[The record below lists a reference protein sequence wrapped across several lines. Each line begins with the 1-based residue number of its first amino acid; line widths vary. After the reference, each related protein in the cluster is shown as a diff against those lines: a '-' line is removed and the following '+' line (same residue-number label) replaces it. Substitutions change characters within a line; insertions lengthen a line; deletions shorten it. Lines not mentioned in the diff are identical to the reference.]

1 MARGYQRYSEEFRAQ
16 AVGRMRTGAKIRL
29 LSRELKVAKSVLYL
43 WKRESQNASGG
54 PRYESEDQRRAREL
68 AELRAQVQ
76 ALQAKIGEQAMD
88 LDFFQAAL
96 RRVGAKIPVRGPAG
110 KNRSAL
116 RSAAGVNRKAE

>member
-1 MARGYQRYSEEFRAQ
+1 MEERIPKR
-16 AVGRMRTGAKIRL
+16 VG
-29 LSRELKVAKSVLYL
+29 
-43 WKRESQNASGG
+43 GG
-54 PRYESEDQRRAREL
+54 PPYESEDQRRAREL

-110 KNRSAL
+110 KNSSAL